1 MAVTIKSNPILY
13 KPRRGETF
21 QVVVNYPSDAEIVNI
36 PQINYTGSQNG
47 WITKVTNTKVTDQ
60 DYTYEIV
67 VSENTSSLSSPRTA
81 NITFRATTSTGSESN
96 TLSIYQLQSYNS
108 LWRDEVMTMT
118 RASNMSYILTDES
131 DKQLYK
137 GVAAITTTATG
148 YNRIELN
155 IPRIVDG
162 LFEHPFFNPDSD
174 GNWSDTGLAHIIALR
189 TEANAHPSRV
199 FPLIYDWS
207 YDRSN
212 YKYRGDI
219 VLNDPINNHSAP
231 WMYQPLSIYN
241 DTNADYF
248 TVAYRGNEEIA
259 TFDFGRPD
267 FQTAEVMA
275 YFDENTSQAERVVIY
290 ANDKEHPVIEYDLTH
305 CGEWALYYLNRK
317 GGHDAFMIEGNVRV
331 VDNYSRDQYTRNAR
345 NTDPSSFAKT
355 TIQNRIST
363 TYELSTGWL
372 TDEES
377 EILASQLMPSPQVFL
392 HNKNSPY
399 IPTAVNIIDTS
410 VEHKKFR
417 NGKQLNRYTIT
428 VEESQTKLFK

>member
-137 GVAAITTTATG
+137 GVAATTTTATG

-290 ANDKEHPVIEYDLTH
+290 ANDKDHPVIEYDLTH

>member
-47 WITKVTNTKVTDQ
+47 WITKVTNTRVTDQ

>member
-1 MAVTIKSNPILY
+1 MAVTFNTNSILY

-21 QVVVNYPSDAEIVNI
+21 QVVVKYPSDTTSVTP
-36 PQINYTGSQNG
+36 PQIYYVGSQKD
-47 WITKVTNTKVTDQ
+47 WITVTNTQVTAQ

-67 VSENTSSLSSPRTA
+67 VSEYTSSLSSPRTA
-81 NITFRATTSTGSESN
+81 NIVFRATSPTGSESSA
-96 TLSIYQLQSYNS
+96 LSIYQLQSYNS
-108 LWRDEVMTMT
+108 LWKDEVMTMT
-118 RASNMSYILTDES
+118 RTSNMSYILADES

-162 LFEHPFFNPDSD
+162 LFEHPFFNSDSD
-174 GNWSDTGLAHIIALR
+174 GNWSDTGLAHVITLR
-189 TEANAHPSRV
+189 IEASAYPSKV

-219 VLNDPINNHSAP
+219 VLNNPINNHSAP

-248 TVAYRGNEEIA
+248 AVAYRGNEEIA
-259 TFDFGRPD
+259 TYDFGRPGY
-267 FQTAEVMA
+267 QTAEVMA
-275 YFDENTSQAERVVIY
+275 YFNENTSQAERVVIY
-290 ANDKEHPVIEYDLTH
+290 ANDKDHPVIEYDLTH

-345 NTDPSSFAKT
+345 NTDPGSFAKT

-392 HNKNSPY
+392 HNKNSLY

>member
-1 MAVTIKSNPILY
+1 MAITLNTDLIQF

-21 QVVVNYPSDAEIVNI
+21 QVVVTYPDTTTSVVD
-36 PQINYTGSQNG
+36 PQIVTSLTS
-47 WITKVTNTKVTDQ
+47 WITVTQLNIKENV
-60 DYTYEIV
+60 YTYEIV
-67 VSENTSSLSSPRTA
+67 ISPLSSLSSSRSAKIIFSA
-81 NITFRATTSTGSESN
+81 NTSTGVERE
-96 TLSIYQLQSYNS
+96 TLFIYQIGRYRS
-108 LWRDEVMTMT
+108 LWRDEVTALY
-118 RASNMSYILTDES
+118 RSANMSYTLTDETN
-131 DKQLYK
+131 KRLYK
-137 GVAAITTTATG
+137 GSAASIDG
-148 YNRIELN
+148 RVELN

-162 LFEHPFFNPDSD
+162 VFEHPQFDHNSD
-174 GNWSDTGLAHIIALR
+174 GDWYDTRLTHIIAFR
-189 TEANAHPSRV
+189 TENNSTPYTII
-199 FPLIYDWS
+199 PLIYDWRYNTES
-207 YDRSN
+207 YIYSKDT
-212 YKYRGDI
+212 
-219 VLNDPINNHSAP
+219 VLNIPINNHSAP

-248 TVAYRGNEEIA
+248 AVAYKGNEEVA
-259 TFDFGRPD
+259 TYDHGKPE
-267 FQTAEVMA
+267 FQTAELMS
-275 YFDENTSQAERVVIY
+275 YFVGNISQADRIVIY
-290 ANDKEHPVIEYDLTH
+290 ANDREHPVIEYDLTH
-305 CGEWALYYLNRK
+305 CGEWALYYLNK
-317 GGHDAFMIEGNVRV
+317 MGGHDAFMIEGNVRV

-392 HNKNSPY
+392 HNKNSLY

>member
-259 TFDFGRPD
+259 TFDFGRPGY
-267 FQTAEVMA
+267 QTAEVMA

-290 ANDKEHPVIEYDLTH
+290 ANDKDHPVIEYDLTH